1 MFSLSRTILFFT
13 LGMQV
18 SLSISAPTPPQA
30 PQHPH
35 LINQQGESR
44 TDPFF
49 WLRDNKDPETIKYL
63 EAENRYADLMLK
75 PVQALREKLYREM
88 RGRIQETDLSV
99 PYRIDDYYY
108 YARSESGKQYEIFCR
123 KKGDLNAPEEVLLN
137 ENGLAQGLKYFSV
150 GVLSVSPD
158 HRLLAYSV
166 DTDGGEVFT
175 LPVKNVAPRA
185 MLPDTIPGTQHSL
198 AWAADSRPSFSDRTD
213 YA

>member
-1 MFSLSRTILFFT
+1 MFSFSRTIFFFT
-13 LGMQV
+13 LGMQGP
-18 SLSISAPTPPQA
+18 LSISAPAPPQA

-44 TDPFF
+44 KDRIF
-49 WLRDNKDPETIKYL
+49 WLRENKDPETIKYL

-123 KKGDLNAPEEVLLN
+123 KKGDLNAPEEGLLD
-137 ENGLAQGLKYFSV
+137 ENVLAQGLKYFSV
-150 GVLSVSPD
+150 
-158 HRLLAYSV
+158 A
-166 DTDGGEVFT
+166 
-175 LPVKNVAPRA
+175 
-185 MLPDTIPGTQHSL
+185 
-198 AWAADSRPSFSDRTD
+198 
-213 YA
+213 